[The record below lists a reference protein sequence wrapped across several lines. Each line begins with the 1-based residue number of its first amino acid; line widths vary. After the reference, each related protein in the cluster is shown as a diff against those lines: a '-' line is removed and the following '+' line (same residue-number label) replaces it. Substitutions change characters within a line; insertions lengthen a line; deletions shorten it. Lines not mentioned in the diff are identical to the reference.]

1 MRIGIPDDGGPLVP
15 ATPTTTARLVG
26 LGYDVSVAAGAGAG
40 AGFPDAAYEAAGAVI
55 VPDAAAWSAD
65 VVAITR
71 APDVLAAP
79 GPAGLRPGARGPD
92 GLRIGAVLI
101 AQMAPASRPD
111 LVRALANRGVTALAL
126 DAVPRISRAQS
137 LDVLSALSNVAGYR
151 AVVEAAGEFGGMF
164 SGQVTAA
171 GTTPPANVFVIGA
184 GVAGLA
190 AIGAA
195 GSLGAQVRAFDV
207 RPEVAEQIES
217 MGATVVRADDAAQ
230 QVSADGYAS
239 ALTTDQEAAALRV
252 YAAETAAADIVVTTA
267 LVRGTAPTTITA
279 EMVAQMRPGSVIVD
293 LAAPGGGNCELTVP
307 GQRVVSPNGVVVLG
321 WTDLP
326 DRMPRHTSE
335 LLGTA
340 VANLVQLGTPARD
353 GHLALDPADAV
364 VRGMTVAAGGE
375 VLWPPPPV
383 AVSSS
388 VARPP
393 AGDPAGTAPG
403 PGPARPAGR
412 GAQPAGRGAQPAA
425 SGSRPA
431 QPTARTGLLAV
442 GALLAALAVGASPAD
457 QAAHFTVLALAVV
470 VGFYVISH
478 VSHALHT
485 PLMSQTNAISG
496 IILVG
501 GMLQIGSADPVV
513 TTLAVLAS
521 AVASINIFGGF
532 LVTHRML
539 GMFRRGPA
547 NVSGAQVTPVTPESG
562 AGPSGMGQPGAGRGD
577 LGEGSPR

>member
-26 LGYDVSVAAGAGAG
+26 LGYDVAVAAGAGAG
-40 AGFPDAAYEAAGAVI
+40 AGFPDAAYAAAGATV
-55 VPDAAAWSAD
+55 VPDAVAWAAD
-65 VVAITR
+65 VVAVTR
-71 APDVLAAP
+71 APDALATA

-92 GLRIGAVLI
+92 GLRIGAALI
-101 AQMAPASRPD
+101 AQIAPAARPD

-151 AVVEAAGEFGGMF
+151 AVVEAAAEFGGMF

-195 GSLGAQVRAFDV
+195 GSLGARVRAFDV
-207 RPEVAEQIES
+207 RPEAAEQIES

-230 QVSADGYAS
+230 QVSTDGYAS
-239 ALTTDQEAAALRV
+239 ALTAEQEAAALRA
-252 YAAETAAADIVVTTA
+252 YAVETAAADIVVTTA

-279 EMVAQMRPGSVIVD
+279 EMVATMRPGSVIVD

-307 GQRVVSPNGVVVLG
+307 GQRVVSDNGVVILG

-340 VANLVQLGTPARD
+340 VANLVQLGTPGRD
-353 GHLALDPADAV
+353 GRLVLDLDDV
-364 VRGMTVAAGGE
+364 VLRGMTVARGGE

-383 AVSSS
+383 AVSSG
-388 VARPP
+388 A
-393 AGDPAGTAPG
+393 TAQ
-403 PGPARPAGR
+403 AAGR
-412 GAQPAGRGAQPAA
+412 RPVAGPVETP

-431 QPTARTGLLAV
+431 GTARPAAGGTRHAAATPRRAARNRALIGLAAV
-442 GALLAALAVGASPAD
+442 LGALAVAASPAD

-501 GMLQIGSADPVV
+501 GMLQIGSSDPVV

-547 NVSGAQVTPVTPESG
+547 
-562 AGPSGMGQPGAGRGD
+562 R
-577 LGEGSPR
+577 EGSDR

>member
-26 LGYDVSVAAGAGAG
+26 LGYDVAVSAGAGAG
-40 AGFPDAAYEAAGAVI
+40 AGFPDAAYEAAGAAV
-55 VPDAAAWSAD
+55 VSDAEAWASD

-71 APDVLAAP
+71 APDALATP

-101 AQMAPASRPD
+101 AQIAPAARPD

-151 AVVEAAGEFGGMF
+151 AVVEAAAEFGGMF

-217 MGATVVRADDAAQ
+217 MGATVVQADAAAQ
-230 QVSADGYAS
+230 QVSTDGYAS
-239 ALTTDQEAAALRV
+239 SLTADQEAAAQRA
-252 YAAETAAADIVVTTA
+252 YAVETAAADIVITTA

-279 EMVAQMRPGSVIVD
+279 EMVANMRPGSVIVD

-307 GQRVVSPNGVVVLG
+307 GKRVVSDNGVVILG

-340 VANLVQLGTPARD
+340 VANLVQLGTPERD
-353 GHLALDPADAV
+353 GRLALDPEDVV

-383 AVSSS
+383 AVSAPAQ
-388 VARPP
+388 VRPASLAEP
-393 AGDPAGTAPG
+393 PSRGS
-403 PGPARPAGR
+403 RPAG
-412 GAQPAGRGAQPAA
+412 
-425 SGSRPA
+425 SGSRPTERA
-431 QPTARTGLLAV
+431 HPAVRAVLIGLA
-442 GALLAALAVGASPAD
+442 ATLAALAVAASPAD

-501 GMLQIGSADPVV
+501 GMLQIGSSNPVV

-539 GMFRRGPA
+539 GMFRRGD
-547 NVSGAQVTPVTPESG
+547 TT
-562 AGPSGMGQPGAGRGD
+562 
-577 LGEGSPR
+577 EGSRR

>member
-26 LGYDVSVAAGAGAG
+26 LGYDVAVSAGAGAG
-40 AGFPDAAYEAAGAVI
+40 AGFPDAAYEAAGASV
-55 VPDAAAWSAD
+55 VSDAEAWASD

-71 APDVLAAP
+71 APDALATP

-101 AQMAPASRPD
+101 AQIAPAARPD

-151 AVVEAAGEFGGMF
+151 AVVEAAAEFGGMF

-230 QVSADGYAS
+230 QVSTDGYAA
-239 ALTTDQEAAALRV
+239 ALTADQEAAAQRA
-252 YAAETAAADIVVTTA
+252 YAVETAAADIVVTTA

-279 EMVAQMRPGSVIVD
+279 DMVANMRPGSVIVD

-307 GQRVVSPNGVVVLG
+307 GKRVVSDNGVVILG

-340 VANLVQLGTPARD
+340 VANLVQLGTPQRD
-353 GHLALDPADAV
+353 GRLALDPEDVV

-383 AVSSS
+383 AVSAPASS
-388 VARPP
+388 VELVE
-393 AGDPAGTAPG
+393 TSPG
-403 PGPARPAGR
+403 SRQARPAGKQ
-412 GAQPAGRGAQPAA
+412 AHPAVRAVLIGLAA
-425 SGSRPA
+425 
-431 QPTARTGLLAV
+431 T
-442 GALLAALAVGASPAD
+442 LAALAVAASPAE

-501 GMLQIGSADPVV
+501 GMLQIGSSNPVV

-539 GMFRRGPA
+539 GMFRRGD
-547 NVSGAQVTPVTPESG
+547 TT
-562 AGPSGMGQPGAGRGD
+562 
-577 LGEGSPR
+577 EGSTR